1 MRMLGSSLPVR
12 VLDDRHREEV
22 LAILD
27 SDPVTNVFVSSR
39 VHAAGLDPRRLGA
52 QMWGYQRDGRLT
64 ALCYS
69 GANLIPV
76 NAGSDAV
83 RAFAERAQAQG
94 RRCSSIV
101 GPVDAVGELWDFLA
115 PYWGPP
121 RAIRS
126 VQPVMATTMPPLEP
140 PDPDVRRVTMADFD
154 LLYPACVAMFTEEV
168 GVSPNAGDGGTL
180 YRARVAELIRAGR
193 AFARIEDGRVMFKAE
208 VGAVTPHACQ
218 VQGVWVPPDLRG
230 KGLSVTGMAALVA
243 ESLRSIAPTVSLY
256 VNDFNVRARA
266 TYRRV
271 GFVETGAFMS
281 VLF

>member
-1 MRMLGSSLPVR
+1 MLGSLPVR
-12 VLDDRHREEV
+12 VLDDRHRDEV

-27 SDPVTNVFVSSR
+27 ADPVANVFVSSR
-39 VHAAGLDPRRLGA
+39 VHAVGLDPGRLGA
-52 QMWGYQRDGRLT
+52 QMWGYMRDGRL
-64 ALCYS
+64 ASLCYA

-76 NAGSDAV
+76 AADSRAV

-101 GPVDAVGELWDFLA
+101 GSKSAVGEFWEILE
-115 PYWGPP
+115 PYWGPA
-121 RAIRS
+121 RAVRS
-126 VQPVMATTMPPLEP
+126 TQPVMATSAMPPVVA
-140 PDPDVRRVTMADFD
+140 DRHVRRVRMEEFD
-154 LLYPACVAMFTEEV
+154 VVYPACVAMFTEEV
-168 GVSPNAGDGGTL
+168 GVSPNAGDGGVL

-193 AFARIEDGRVMFKAE
+193 AFARIDDGRVLFKAE
-208 VGAVTPHACQ
+208 VGAVTPYACQ

-230 KGLSVTGMAALVA
+230 QGLSVAGMAALVE

-271 GFVETGAFMS
+271 GFAETDTFMS
-281 VLF
+281 ILF

>member
-1 MRMLGSSLPVR
+1 MLGSLPVR

-27 SDPVTNVFVSSR
+27 SDPVANVFVGSR

-52 QMWGYQRDGRLT
+52 QMWGYPRDGRLT

-76 NAGSDAV
+76 AAGPEAV

-101 GPVDAVGELWDFLA
+101 GPVEAVGELWDFLA

-121 RAIRS
+121 RAVRA
-126 VQPVMATTMPPLEP
+126 VQPVMATSARPPVP
-140 PDPDVRRVTMADFD
+140 ADAGVRRVGMDEFD
-154 LLYPACVAMFTEEV
+154 IVYPACVAMFTEEV
-168 GVSPNAGDGGTL
+168 GVSPNVGDGGVL

-193 AFARIEDGRVMFKAE
+193 AFARIEGGRVMFKAE
-208 VGAVTPHACQ
+208 IGAVTPRACQ

-230 KGLSVTGMAALVA
+230 QGLAVSGMAALVQ

-256 VNDFNVRARA
+256 VNDYNTRARA
-266 TYRRV
+266 AYRRV
-271 GFVETGAFMS
+271 GFTETGAFMS

>member
-1 MRMLGSSLPVR
+1 MLGSLPVR
-12 VLDDRHREEV
+12 ILDDRHRAEA

-27 SDPVTNVFVSSR
+27 ADPVANVFVSSR

-52 QMWGYQRDGRLT
+52 QMWGYMRDGRLT
-64 ALCYS
+64 SLCYS
-69 GANLIPV
+69 GANLVPV
-76 NAGSDAV
+76 AATSDAV

-101 GPVDAVGELWDFLA
+101 GPVDAVGDLWEMLS

-121 RAIRS
+121 RAVRTA
-126 VQPVMATTMPPLEP
+126 QPVMATSTMPPVSA
-140 PDPDVRRVTMADFD
+140 DHRVRQVRMDEFD
-154 LLYPACVAMFTEEV
+154 IVYPACVAMFTEEV
-168 GVSPNAGDGGTL
+168 GVSPNTGDGGIL

-193 AFARIEDGRVMFKAE
+193 AYARIEDGRVMFKAE
-208 VGAVTPHACQ
+208 IGAITPHACQ

-230 KGLSVTGMAALVA
+230 QGLSVHGMAALVEEA
-243 ESLRSIAPTVSLY
+243 LRSVAPAVSLY
-256 VNDFNVRARA
+256 VNDFNTRARA

-271 GFVETGAFMS
+271 GFTEIDTFMS

>member
-1 MRMLGSSLPVR
+1 MRMLGSLPVR
-12 VLDDRHREEV
+12 VLDDRHRAEA

-27 SDPVTNVFVSSR
+27 ADPVANVFVSSR

-52 QMWGYQRDGRLT
+52 QMWGYLRDGRLRS
-64 ALCYS
+64 LCYS

-76 NAGSDAV
+76 AAGPEAV

-101 GPVDAVGELWDFLA
+101 GPVRAVGELWEILA

-121 RAIRS
+121 RAVRA
-126 VQPVMATTMPPLEP
+126 VQPVMATSAVPDAP
-140 PDPDVRRVTMADFD
+140 PDLAVRRVRMEEFD
-154 LLYPACVAMFTEEV
+154 IVYPACVAMFTEEV
-168 GVSPNAGDGGTL
+168 GVSPNTGDGGVL
-180 YRARVAELIRAGR
+180 YRARVAELIRDGR
-193 AFARIEDGRVMFKAE
+193 AFARIEDGRVVFKAE
-208 VGAVTPHACQ
+208 IGAVTPRACQ

-230 KGLSVTGMAALVA
+230 QGRSVAGMSAVVQEAL
-243 ESLRSIAPTVSLY
+243 RGIAPTVSLY
-256 VNDFNVRARA
+256 VNDYNTRARA

-271 GFVETGAFMS
+271 GFTEIGSFMS

>member
-1 MRMLGSSLPVR
+1 M
-12 VLDDRHREEV
+12 LDDRHRDEA
-22 LAILD
+22 LRILD
-27 SDPVTNVFVSSR
+27 ADPVANVFVSSR

-52 QMWGYQRDGRLT
+52 QMWGYQRDGRLRS
-64 ALCYS
+64 LCYA

-76 NAGSDAV
+76 NAGPDAV

-101 GPVDAVGELWDFLA
+101 GPVDAVTGLWEILG

-121 RAIRS
+121 RAVRGL
-126 VQPVMATTMPPLEP
+126 QPVMATSRTPPVP
-140 PDPDVRRVTMADFD
+140 ADPAVRRARMSDFD

-168 GVSPNAGDGGTL
+168 GISPNAGDGGVL
-180 YRARVAELIRAGR
+180 YRARVGELIRSGR

-230 KGLSVTGMAALVA
+230 QGLSVAGMAALVT
-243 ESLRSIAPTVSLY
+243 ESLRSIAPVVSLY
-256 VNDFNVRARA
+256 VNDYNVRARA
-266 TYRRV
+266 AYRRV
-271 GFVETGAFMS
+271 GFDEIGEFMS
-281 VLF
+281 ILF